1 MTESSRAVFLS
12 YASQD
17 QEAAERIC
25 GVLRVAGIEV
35 WFDQSELRGGDAWDQ
50 KIRREVHDCA
60 LFVPI
65 ISANTAS
72 RREGYFRLEWD
83 LADRRTHM
91 IARDRAFIVPVCLD
105 ATPSAGTD
113 VPDSFHRAQWTRLPG
128 GDTPS
133 AFVERIRL
141 LLSPE
146 AARAPAEA
154 SPRAATV
161 PHAASSLAQ
170 PASSPIKSGETRWV
184 PLIIGAIAVIGLGY
198 FAVDKFVLSKHEPG
212 TTQAPAQPAQAIT
225 QVQVPEKSIAVLPF
239 VDMSEK
245 HDQEYFSDGLSE
257 ELLNLLAK
265 TQGLEVIARTSS
277 SYFKGKQVTIAEIAN
292 TLHVAHLLE
301 GSVRKAGR
309 TMRVTAQLIRAKDG
323 VHLWSDTYDRDFKDV
338 FKVQDEIAAAVVKAL
353 QVKLLSTPA
362 KAESE
367 PHNSEAYSLYLQGQ
381 YFARRASNVDVERG
395 IANLRQAI
403 ALAPDFAPAHAELA
417 SAYVYDA
424 TFGSGA
430 PTSLTRASNDV
441 DEALRLDPTLRSAI
455 NLRSNLALISWDW
468 AAAKTQLDEALASAP
483 RDPEALFR
491 RGLLAR
497 ALGHPDEALVYY
509 RKGLELDPLRVI
521 YHVQLAML
529 LDGLGRADEARAAAE
544 TAIAISPTVSKAHL
558 LLGLLELDAGHL
570 DAASAAMEREPGDYY
585 RLEGQAI
592 VAFADKQIGES
603 DAALG
608 RLIEAH
614 HGTAAVQI
622 AQAYA
627 FRGERA
633 KAFDWL
639 DRAVVQR
646 DPGLINIKTDPLFAG
661 LRGDTRYKAVLR
673 KMNLPE

>member
-25 GVLRVAGIEV
+25 GALRVAGIEV

-198 FAVDKFVLSKHEPG
+198 FAVDKFVLSKQEPG
-212 TTQAPAQPAQAIT
+212 TTQAPAQPAQAIM

-245 HDQEYFSDGLSE
+245 QDQ
-257 ELLNLLAK
+257 
-265 TQGLEVIARTSS
+265 Q
-277 SYFKGKQVTIAEIAN
+277 
-292 TLHVAHLLE
+292 
-301 GSVRKAGR
+301 
-309 TMRVTAQLIRAKDG
+309 
-323 VHLWSDTYDRDFKDV
+323 
-338 FKVQDEIAAAVVKAL
+338 
-353 QVKLLSTPA
+353 
-362 KAESE
+362 
-367 PHNSEAYSLYLQGQ
+367 
-381 YFARRASNVDVERG
+381 
-395 IANLRQAI
+395 
-403 ALAPDFAPAHAELA
+403 
-417 SAYVYDA
+417 
-424 TFGSGA
+424 
-430 PTSLTRASNDV
+430 
-441 DEALRLDPTLRSAI
+441 
-455 NLRSNLALISWDW
+455 
-468 AAAKTQLDEALASAP
+468 
-483 RDPEALFR
+483 
-491 RGLLAR
+491 
-497 ALGHPDEALVYY
+497 
-509 RKGLELDPLRVI
+509 
-521 YHVQLAML
+521 
-529 LDGLGRADEARAAAE
+529 
-544 TAIAISPTVSKAHL
+544 
-558 LLGLLELDAGHL
+558 
-570 DAASAAMEREPGDYY
+570 
-585 RLEGQAI
+585 
-592 VAFADKQIGES
+592 
-603 DAALG
+603 
-608 RLIEAH
+608 
-614 HGTAAVQI
+614 
-622 AQAYA
+622 
-627 FRGERA
+627 
-633 KAFDWL
+633 
-639 DRAVVQR
+639 
-646 DPGLINIKTDPLFAG
+646 
-661 LRGDTRYKAVLR
+661 
-673 KMNLPE
+673 